1 MSQVRPAEIGM
12 PLDAVD
18 TPALLI
24 DLDAFDRNVARLAQA
39 VADTPVRARPH
50 AKSHKCPVIALR
62 QMAGGA
68 VGVCCQKVGEAEAMV
83 YGGVSNVLVT
93 NQIVGATK
101 IARLAA
107 LAKQAWVGVCADHP
121 ANVKDLNA
129 AALAFGVRLPVLVEI
144 NVGMDRCGV
153 EPGELALALA
163 KQIAASPGLR
173 FAGLQAYQG
182 SAQHVREFAKRKEA
196 IDTGIEKTRRTVEL
210 LARHGLACE
219 LVTGAG
225 TGSYRFEAASGV
237 YTELQAGSY
246 IFMDVD
252 YAKNLAP
259 DGSLWSEFEHS
270 LFVLATVMSRPTKER
285 AVLDA
290 GLKALSV
297 DAGLPWVVGM
307 PGVEY
312 IRASDE
318 HGKLALQDPNRVLEI
333 GTKIRLIPGH
343 CDPTVNLYD
352 WFVCYRNDRVEAL
365 WPITARGAVC

>member
-1 MSQVRPAEIGM
+1 
-12 PLDAVD
+12 
-18 TPALLI
+18 
-24 DLDAFDRNVARLAQA
+24 
-39 VADTPVRARPH
+39 
-50 AKSHKCPVIALR
+50 
-62 QMAGGA
+62 
-68 VGVCCQKVGEAEAMV
+68 
-83 YGGVSNVLVT
+83 
-93 NQIVGATK
+93 
-101 IARLAA
+101 
-107 LAKQAWVGVCADHP
+107 
-121 ANVKDLNA
+121 
-129 AALAFGVRLPVLVEI
+129 
-144 NVGMDRCGV
+144 
-153 EPGELALALA
+153 
-163 KQIAASPGLR
+163 
-173 FAGLQAYQG
+173 
-182 SAQHVREFAKRKEA
+182 
-196 IDTGIEKTRRTVEL
+196 
-210 LARHGLACE
+210 
-219 LVTGAG
+219 
-225 TGSYRFEAASGV
+225 
-237 YTELQAGSY
+237 
-246 IFMDVD
+246 MDVD